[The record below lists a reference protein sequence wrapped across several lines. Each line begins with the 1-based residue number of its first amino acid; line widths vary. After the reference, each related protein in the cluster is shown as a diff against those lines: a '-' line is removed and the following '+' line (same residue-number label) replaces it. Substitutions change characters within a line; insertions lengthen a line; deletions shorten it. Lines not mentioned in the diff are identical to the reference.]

1 MRIGKTTF
9 YELKKSLVKDGVL
22 SKIDVG
28 YSLSKELF
36 HTPDYMDAIETYKE
50 ELDARVRMN
59 PDYRYDK
66 AYRAFHDHYDTGF
79 KNLRMPVMD
88 FLMALE
94 SGTYFRKGKNEPD
107 VVPLKEY
114 PL

>member
-1 MRIGKTTF
+1 
-9 YELKKSLVKDGVL
+9 
-22 SKIDVG
+22 
-28 YSLSKELF
+28 
-36 HTPDYMDAIETYKE
+36 
-50 ELDARVRMN
+50 
-59 PDYRYDK
+59 
-66 AYRAFHDHYDTGF
+66 
-79 KNLRMPVMD
+79 MPVMD